1 MPTNNELDRRTYLKT
16 TGIATAGMIGLAGC
30 AGGDGTSGDG
40 DDGTDGETAFG
51 TLSTS
56 VTDQPSAIDDFE
68 SLTVTLAGIWI
79 KPAGGEGDDEEMDD
93 DEEMNESDDSMNDSE
108 TSMNESDDEM
118 NESDEDMEDEEM
130 DEEDE
135 DDVEDDEG
143 GDDTGRRYI
152 EFEEP
157 QEADLVQLQGSS
169 TKLIDETEV
178 EAGDYE
184 FLQLDVSST
193 RGVLTD
199 GSDANVRTPGEAPL
213 KFNKS
218 FEVRADQ
225 TTRFIAD
232 FAPNK
237 RGQNGYIIRPVA
249 TSTTVLYGDEEY
261 QGGDSNSM
269 DGGNE
274 TMDDGSMDGGNETT
288 SGNKSNNGGQSGNS
302 SSDY

>member
-1 MPTNNELDRRTYLKT
+1 
-16 TGIATAGMIGLAGC
+16 MIGLAGC
-30 AGGDGTSGDG
+30 AGSSDETSSEDGS
-40 DDGTDGETAFG
+40 DDTAFG

-56 VTDQPSAIDDFE
+56 VTDQPNAIDDFE

-79 KPAGGEGDDEEMDD
+79 KPAGGDGGSEEMD
-93 DEEMNESDDSMNDSE
+93 DEEMNDSDG
-108 TSMNESDDEM
+108 SMNESEMNGSDDEM
-118 NESDEDMEDEEM
+118 NESDEEMDEEEMEDEEM
-130 DEEDE
+130 DEE
-135 DDVEDDEG
+135 
-143 GDDTGRRYI
+143 GDDAGRRYI

-184 FLQLDVSST
+184 FLQLDVSGT
-193 RGVLTD
+193 EGVLTD
-199 GSDANVRTPGEAPL
+199 GSDANVTTPGEAPL

-218 FEVRADQ
+218 FEVRAEE

-232 FAPNK
+232 FAPN
-237 RGQNGYIIRPVA
+237 RTGNGRYIIRPVA

-261 QGGDSNSM
+261 QGGDASMDGGNETM

-274 TMDDGSMDGGNETT
+274 TMDDGSSGGNETM
-288 SGNKSNNGGQSGNS
+288 SGNQTGNAS
-302 SSDY
+302 S